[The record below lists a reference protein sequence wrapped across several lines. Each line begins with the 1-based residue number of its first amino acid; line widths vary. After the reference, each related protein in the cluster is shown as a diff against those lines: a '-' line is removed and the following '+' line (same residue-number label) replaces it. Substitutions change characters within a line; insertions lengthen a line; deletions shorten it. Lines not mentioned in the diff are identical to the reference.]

1 MKSREKR
8 VIVKLGSSSLTH
20 SNGKLNLLQIEKLVR
35 QMAELK
41 NIGHEVV
48 LVTSGAIAAGMSYL
62 HHEKRPKTIPEKQ
75 ACAAVGQGKLLHLYE
90 KLFSEYGY
98 TVGQILLTKEDFAD
112 RERFLNS
119 RSALNELLLNDII
132 PVINEND
139 AVAVSEIKFG
149 DNDTLSALVSGL
161 VGADCLIILS
171 DIDGLFDKNPQLHKD
186 AKLLRKIEEIDEKIE
201 ALAGDSI
208 SSVGTGGM
216 RTKIN
221 AAKIATGSGVD
232 MIIAKSFED
241 NILVR
246 IMEGEEI
253 GTLFVAKDNYLK
265 LKKNWIAY
273 NAKIKGTI
281 YIDEGAKDA
290 VLKNKSLLPSGIIN
304 IKGDFKKGDV
314 IGISYEDTCFAKGLS
329 YFSSED
335 LKKIM
340 GRQSKEIEGI
350 LGVKD
355 YDEAVHKD
363 NLVI

>member
-1 MKSREKR
+1 M
-8 VIVKLGSSSLTH
+8 V
-20 SNGKLNLLQIEKLVR
+20 
-35 QMAELK
+35 
-41 NIGHEVV
+41 
-48 LVTSGAIAAGMSYL
+48 
-62 HHEKRPKTIPEKQ
+62 
-75 ACAAVGQGKLLHLYE
+75 
-90 KLFSEYGY
+90 
-98 TVGQILLTKEDFAD
+98 ILL
-112 RERFLNS
+112 
-119 RSALNELLLNDII
+119 
-132 PVINEND
+132 
-139 AVAVSEIKFG
+139 
-149 DNDTLSALVSGL
+149 
-161 VGADCLIILS
+161 
-171 DIDGLFDKNPQLHKD
+171 NPQLHKD